1 MRQKLYNLGIQFFTE
16 EEGAFLVEN
25 LNLFEEPTLD
35 RIVVNKYNYEK
46 TKVEIMSRPK

>member
-1 MRQKLYNLGIQFFTE
+1 MHQKLYNLGIQFFTE